1 MNRGYVKLWRKTLD
15 AGWLQ
20 NHKLFVFWCWALM
33 KASHK
38 EYDLIVGYKQVHLMP
53 GEFVFGIRKASAELN
68 ISVQS
73 LRTILECLKT
83 SGNLTLKPTHQFSII
98 SITNWDIYQ
107 QTETLINTPTN
118 TQVTHDQHT
127 SNHKQEH
134 KNINT
139 KEKKIYIPIPFE
151 NIKLTQKEY
160 VNLRSKFGEVLLHK
174 ALKFYSDYK
183 IEKNYKSNSDNLTI
197 QRWVIDAVNK
207 KEGNNGPGNA
217 SFKRQIRT
225 ERDAINQA
233 ACDEADILA
242 KQYYAKHA
250 SANDKAE

>member
-20 NHKLFVFWCWALM
+20 NHKLFAFWCWSLM

-38 EYDLIVGYKQVHLMP
+38 EYDLIVGYTQVHLMP

-98 SITNWDIYQ
+98 TITNWETYQ
-107 QTETLINTPTN
+107 QTENIINTPTN

-127 SNHKQEH
+127 SNNKQECKEH
-134 KNINT
+134 KNV
-139 KEKKIYIPIPFE
+139 KKVYIPLSFE

-160 VNLRSKFGEVLLHK
+160 DNLNLKYGQQLIQK
-174 ALKFYSDYK
+174 ALKYYSDYK

-207 KEGNNGPGNA
+207 KEAIHGTGNGT
-217 SFKRQIRT
+217 FKRQIRT
-225 ERDAINQA
+225 ERDAINQT
-233 ACDEADILA
+233 ACDEADIIA
-242 KQYYAKHA
+242 REYYLKHPPA
-250 SANDKAE
+250 DGKA